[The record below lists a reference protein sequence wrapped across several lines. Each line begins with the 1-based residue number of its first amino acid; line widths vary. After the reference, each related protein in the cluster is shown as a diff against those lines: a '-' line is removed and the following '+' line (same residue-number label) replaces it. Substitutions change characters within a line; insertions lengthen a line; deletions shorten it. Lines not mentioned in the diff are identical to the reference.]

1 MQLLC
6 LGDIALRDDVVSSQM
21 WPPPAGIIPSSA
33 SKILFNWE
41 LPIGTEI
48 NPRPRSSGPRLLSHP
63 FAPNVLRRWSPGFAS
78 LATNH
83 ILDAGEE
90 GLSRTAQALN
100 NLGFTTLGA
109 GEHPN
114 EIAEPLYWATSEGRL
129 AVINWV
135 FPETHPD
142 WHHVPGP
149 NCWPGSSEAER
160 IIKESKRVADWVL
173 VLVHWSDELFAYPR
187 PDDRKIAHELASIGA
202 DLVIGHHPHVIRGME
217 VIGSCTVFY
226 SLGNFYFSN
235 YPDNEGSWIVRQ
247 SPRNREG
254 LGVHIS
260 FKRGSRP
267 KCRMLSFWQLK
278 NRVVTDPLHRAAKR
292 AKRVSKPLII
302 RGLEYA
308 SWYER
313 KRAAFFLRSYFWE
326 FGVWRLG
333 KKDIIRI
340 LLKRFFRLL
349 PGLSSLQ

>member
-6 LGDIALRDDVVSSQM
+6 LGDIALRDDISPI
-21 WPPPAGIIPSSA
+21 WPPPAGIAPRDDA
-33 SKILFNWE
+33 KILFNWE

-48 NPRPRSSGPRLLSHP
+48 NTRPRSSGPRLLAHP
-63 FAPNVLRRWSPGFAS
+63 CAPNVLRRWSPGFAS

-90 GLSRTAQALN
+90 GLFRTAQALN
-100 NLGFTTLGA
+100 NLGFKTLGA
-109 GEHPN
+109 GERPH
-114 EIAEPLYWATSEGRL
+114 EIAEPLYWTTSEGKL
-129 AVINWV
+129 GIINWV

-149 NCWPGSSEAER
+149 NCWPGLSEAEH
-160 IIKESKRVADWVL
+160 IIKEIKQVADWVL

-187 PDDRKIAHELASIGA
+187 PEDREIARELASIGA
-202 DLVIGHHPHVIRGME
+202 DLVIGHHPHIIRGME

-235 YPDNEGSWIVRQ
+235 YPDANGSWIARQ
-247 SPRNREG
+247 APRNREG

-278 NRVVTDPLHRAAKR
+278 SRVANDPFHRAAKR
-292 AKRVSKPLII
+292 VKWASKPLNHI
-302 RGLEYA
+302 RGTEYV
-308 SWYER
+308 SWHE
-313 KRAAFFLRSYFWE
+313 KERAAFFLHSYFWQ
-326 FGVWRLG
+326 F
-333 KKDIIRI
+333 
-340 LLKRFFRLL
+340 
-349 PGLSSLQ
+349 